1 MGKEKFLQTF
11 VLIADLIL
19 LTLSFSAY
27 FLLFEALDPYTTEPV
42 FAKRML
48 VTLIVAFI
56 LSFLLFPSILQSRFS
71 TPGKVIQRIF
81 ITNILC
87 TLFTTIMTI
96 TMRPDDYFPRLFF
109 FSYMIV
115 FTGLLITQR
124 LFIRAYLRH
133 IRTNKRNL
141 KHVVL
146 VGNNYA
152 IHELFDYLNQPW
164 YGYNIL
170 GVFYD
175 GEQSEDKKFE
185 KYHIGGYDKLFSW
198 LKEHPETHEL
208 YAYFSHEEQEKTN
221 LIAKFCDNNLIRFFF
236 VPSLNIFNG
245 AFATDSRGK
254 TLVVARREE
263 PLTYPLNRLLKRT
276 FDFTVSSLF
285 LITAYPLIYLWV
297 AFRIKQQSP
306 GPVYF
311 NQERT
316 GLDGKVFLCK
326 KFRSMHVND
335 DADTLQATENDPRKF
350 PFGDFMR
357 RTNIDELPQFINV
370 GKGEMSIVGPRPH
383 MLKHTEEY
391 SHIINRFMVRHLA
404 KPGITGLA
412 QVSGYRGETKYIGQ
426 MEGRVQKD
434 IEYIE
439 NWSFMLDIQIIWWTI
454 RNMIRGEEN
463 AY

>member
-11 VLIADLIL
+11 VLIADLVML
-19 LTLSFSAY
+19 SLSFSVY

-42 FAKRML
+42 YAKRML

-170 GVFYD
+170 GVFFD

-185 KYHIGGYDKLFSW
+185 
-198 LKEHPETHEL
+198 
-208 YAYFSHEEQEKTN
+208 
-221 LIAKFCDNNLIRFFF
+221 
-236 VPSLNIFNG
+236 
-245 AFATDSRGK
+245 
-254 TLVVARREE
+254 
-263 PLTYPLNRLLKRT
+263 
-276 FDFTVSSLF
+276 
-285 LITAYPLIYLWV
+285 
-297 AFRIKQQSP
+297 
-306 GPVYF
+306 
-311 NQERT
+311 
-316 GLDGKVFLCK
+316 
-326 KFRSMHVND
+326 
-335 DADTLQATENDPRKF
+335 
-350 PFGDFMR
+350 
-357 RTNIDELPQFINV
+357 
-370 GKGEMSIVGPRPH
+370 
-383 MLKHTEEY
+383 
-391 SHIINRFMVRHLA
+391 
-404 KPGITGLA
+404 
-412 QVSGYRGETKYIGQ
+412 
-426 MEGRVQKD
+426 
-434 IEYIE
+434 
-439 NWSFMLDIQIIWWTI
+439 
-454 RNMIRGEEN
+454 
-463 AY
+463 